1 MMKKAVS
8 LALLLVAILLLPS
21 CNKNRQPGR
30 NVPKLP
36 EAFRPA
42 GVDMGGDILWAE
54 FNLGTTES
62 VQYGYALRWGEWKEM
77 DKDSD
82 YRFSIKG
89 EVGYSAYNDADKLT
103 ILQEEDDPAVLLLG
117 DGWHTPSPEDFQW
130 LADNCEWAFVEYE
143 NYNCG
148 VTATSKIN
156 GKQLYFPLHYNA
168 PDALGAPQAISILG
182 ASREYATNTLV
193 SGDWSR
199 NISYK
204 IKFNGSILDGKVV
217 VTQSNSKRTQSLH
230 YRPVKHK

>member
-54 FNLGTTES
+54 FNLGATDPKED
-62 VQYGYALRWGEWKEM
+62 VLVLRWGEWTAE
-77 DKDSD
+77 DGD
-82 YRFSIKG
+82 YRLFNSDKTD
-89 EVGYSAYNDADKLT
+89 YSVYNDTDKLT
-103 ILQEEDDPAVLLLG
+103 VMKDEDDPAVKLLG

-193 SGDWSR
+193 SGDW
-199 NISYK
+199 
-204 IKFNGSILDGKVV
+204 ILS
-217 VTQSNSKRTQSLH
+217 VT
-230 YRPVKHK
+230 

>member
-54 FNLGTTES
+54 FNLGATDPKED
-62 VQYGYALRWGEWKEM
+62 VLVLRWGEWTAE
-77 DKDSD
+77 DGD
-82 YRFSIKG
+82 YRLFNSDKTD
-89 EVGYSAYNDADKLT
+89 YSVYNDTDKLT
-103 ILQEEDDPAVLLLG
+103 VMKDEDDPAVKLLG

-230 YRPVKHK
+230 YRPVKNK

>member
-54 FNLGTTES
+54 FNLGRLFNSDKTDYS
-62 VQYGYALRWGEWKEM
+62 V
-77 DKDSD
+77 
-82 YRFSIKG
+82 
-89 EVGYSAYNDADKLT
+89 YNDTDKLT
-103 ILQEEDDPAVLLLG
+103 VMKDEDDPAVKLLG

-230 YRPVKHK
+230 YRPVKNK